1 MMKPIPSLRSDLA
14 KIAHW
19 IAPATRVLDLGCGDG
34 DLLDWLIRE
43 QQCQGVG
50 VEIADEKVLACV
62 ERGVSVIQA
71 DINQGLQMFG
81 KDRFDVVVLAQALQA
96 TSETERVLREIGE
109 IGRECIV
116 SIPNFGHWS
125 HVISLIQGHMPVNKR
140 LPYAWYNTP
149 NLHFATI
156 KDFEVFLGQLGF
168 EILNR
173 AYLDESQ
180 PIQWLPQ
187 LRCTL
192 AVYRFK
198 KKSSG
203 G

>member
-1 MMKPIPSLRSDLA
+1 MTKTLPLLRSDLA
-14 KIAHW
+14 QIAQW
-19 IAPATRVLDLGCGDG
+19 IAPQTRVLDLGCGDG
-34 DLLDWLIRE
+34 DLLDWLHQK
-43 QQCQGVG
+43 QQCQGIG

-62 ERGVSVIQA
+62 ERDVSVIQA

-125 HVISLIQGHMPVNKR
+125 HITSLIRGHMPVNKR

-156 KDFEVFLGQLGF
+156 KDFETFLDQLGF
-168 EILNR
+168 VILNR
-173 AYLDESQ
+173 AYLDENQ
-180 PIQWLPQ
+180 QIQRFPQ